1 MVNDGVISAGAL
13 RNCKSEEQKAK
24 TKGQTPCIGNP
35 AETSVTHRPN
45 PSYDS
50 FVLSSQ
56 NITHHSP
63 LATQHSSLITH
74 HSSFS
79 GKVWKYGDN
88 VNTDVIFPGKY
99 TYTLREPAEW
109 AKHALEDLDPSFAA
123 NVQPGDIIVGGKN
136 WGSGSS
142 REQAVGCLKAA
153 GVQAIVAASFARI
166 FFRNAVNNGLLPV
179 ACPEAVAAIQPGETI
194 AIDLDRC
201 VVICAAGEFAFPPL
215 SDSLRAIVA
224 EGGLIEMLK
233 TRNP

>member
-1 MVNDGVISAGAL
+1 MQVATIS
-13 RNCKSEEQKAK
+13 
-24 TKGQTPCIGNP
+24 TGNSP
-35 AETSVTHRPN
+35 DSVH
-45 PSYDS
+45 
-50 FVLSSQ
+50 
-56 NITHHSP
+56 
-63 LATQHSSLITH
+63 HSSLITH

-153 GVQAIVAASFARI
+153 GVRAIVAASFARI

-179 ACPEAVAAIQPGETI
+179 ACPEAVAAIEPGETI
-194 AIDLDRC
+194 DIDLDRC
-201 VVICAAGEFAFPPL
+201 LVICSAGEFAFPPL

-224 EGGLIEMLK
+224 AGGLIAMLK